1 MTKFPVRPSKEAKLL
16 RKMKKYKIE
25 EKDIKEK
32 FLKSSKKGGTKSDKT
47 ANSVY
52 LKHLPTG
59 TEVKC
64 SQSRSR
70 SLNRFLARRR
80 LVNKIE
86 DMIKGRKSEKQ
97 KNTEKIRRRKRKRSK
112 RAKEKIL
119 RKKKMQSEKKSSRGR
134 VTEDEL

>member
-1 MTKFPVRPSKEAKLL
+1 
-16 RKMKKYKIE
+16 MKKYKIE

-80 LVNKIE
+80 LVSKIE

-97 KNTEKIRRRKRKRSK
+97 KKNRKNKKAETQKVKKGQRKNFT
-112 RAKEKIL
+112 KEKDAV
-119 RKKKMQSEKKSSRGR
+119 RKKKIPGQSLGG
-134 VTEDEL
+134 